1 MGAQATLSLCALRS
15 LLTPT
20 KAMAKAMKAM
30 KAMAAMK
37 AMRAMKKK
45 SVSKIAR
52 GRMAKVLVLRGS
64 KAKTVGGLTA
74 SSLTK
79 NKHGR
84 VVSKKQSAQGKKN
97 VWMIAVQKAR
107 KALKIKGFVAIK
119 KGSELYKKAK
129 EFC

>member
-1 MGAQATLSLCALRS
+1 
-15 LLTPT
+15 
-20 KAMAKAMKAM
+20 MAKAMKAM

-37 AMRAMKKK
+37 AMKAMKKK

-52 GRMAKVLVLRGS
+52 GRMAKVMVLRGS
-64 KAKTVGGLTA
+64 KAKTSGGLTA

-79 NKHGR
+79 NKNGR
-84 VVSKKQSAQGKKN
+84 VVSKKRSALSKKN
-97 VWMIAVQKAR
+97 TWMIAVQKAR

-129 EFC
+129 EFQ

>member
-1 MGAQATLSLCALRS
+1 
-15 LLTPT
+15 
-20 KAMAKAMKAM
+20 M

-84 VVSKKQSAQGKKN
+84 VVSKKQSAAGKKN
-97 VWMIAVQKAR
+97 PWMIAVQKAR
-107 KALKIKGFVAIK
+107 KELKIKGFCAAK

-129 EFC
+129 EFQQ